1 MTMLQK
7 FILGFLTCILLSI
20 FSISAISLEKILDVS
35 TTSVEE
41 ASLKQLSLADKYLRH
56 MFEGNLSKLEYLAH
70 LPEVLECGGDF
81 PTPQMTREAGRYEV
95 DQLSAEARNLI
106 RSLARMKEVSPQ
118 ISKIFIG
125 YSDGRFVSSAPE
137 TAVPG
142 YDPTTR
148 AWFADMRGGSAAAHV
163 GNAYT
168 SVSGEVMVSVSVRVP
183 GKTQGAEAV
192 VAADIS
198 LVTLNALLDE
208 MKFGRTGRYVLFDA
222 DGKVLCAPTN
232 PEYIGK
238 ALDEVAPHLR
248 SLFGKKNGCGVM
260 EHLGVER
267 LISMTATVNDWRIVS
282 IVDMDEVREASM
294 AAVWRILAASVALL
308 AVLLFGAVLLARSV
322 CKPLSRIMRTTQDIA
337 QGKVDNLPDERSFS
351 GELLELYR
359 NLMDMVKQLLASQKT
374 VRAEAAE
381 ARRLAE
387 EAEEARERAVK
398 AGHRAEM
405 ARHEG
410 MLAAANRLEK
420 VVDVIM
426 AASGDLSVSVKTSS
440 SGASQAA
447 ARLAESASAMNEMN
461 ATVQEVAR
469 SAAEAARMSGETK
482 NEALHGSEIVNSA
495 LQSIQKTR
503 EGTLALKKD
512 MEQLQKHSENVS
524 AIMGVISDIAD
535 QTNLL
540 ALNAAIEAARA
551 GDVGRGFAVVAD
563 EVRKLAEKTMAS
575 TGDVAEAVQGIQQSV
590 AQSMRAVENAV
601 EQTKQAADFAGES
614 GAALQRIVTDTE
626 ATADQVRGIAT
637 ASEQQSAA
645 SEEINQSICE
655 INSAAG
661 EAAQAMENA
670 SQAMGRLSEQTEE
683 LSRLIEEL
691 KRM

>member
-1 MTMLQK
+1 MTMRQK

-41 ASLKQLSLADKYLRH
+41 ASLKQLALADKYLRH
-56 MFEGNLSKLEYLAH
+56 MFEGNLGKLEYLAH

-81 PTPQMTREAGRYEV
+81 PTPQMTREAGRYDV

-106 RSLARMKEVSPQ
+106 RSLARMNEVSPQ

-183 GKTQGAEAV
+183 GKTPQGAEAV

-232 PEYIGK
+232 PEYI
-238 ALDEVAPHLR
+238 DEVAPHLR

-359 NLMDMVKQLLASQKT
+359 NLMDMVKQLLASQET

-590 AQSMRAVENAV
+590 AQSMRAVDNAV

-614 GAALQRIVTDTE
+614 GAALHRIVTDTE